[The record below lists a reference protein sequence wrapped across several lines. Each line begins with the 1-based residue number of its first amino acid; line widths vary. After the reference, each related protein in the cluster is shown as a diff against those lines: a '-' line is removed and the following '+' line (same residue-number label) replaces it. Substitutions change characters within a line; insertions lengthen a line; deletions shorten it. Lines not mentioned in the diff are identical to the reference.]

1 MSDQTNN
8 TENFDDQRIVE
19 VPIEEQMRSAY
30 IDYSM
35 SVIVS
40 RALPDVRDGFK
51 PVHRRILYGMNELG
65 VTNDKPYKK
74 SARIVGDVL
83 GKYHPH
89 GDSSVYGALVRLAQ
103 PWAMRY
109 MLVDGQGNFGSM
121 DGDSAAA
128 MRYTEARLQK
138 MAEDMLIDI
147 EKDTVIMQKNF
158 DESTYEPTV
167 LPTRIPNLL
176 VNGSSGIA
184 VGMATNMPTHNLRDS
199 IDTIIAY
206 IDNNEIE
213 IDDLIKIIKAPDF
226 PTGGIIFGY
235 AGVKEAY
242 RTGRGRVVIRAK
254 CEIESQDNHDV
265 IVVTDIPYN
274 VNKAEMIK
282 HIAELVNE
290 KRLEGISNINDESD
304 QSGTRVVI
312 ELKRDAIATV
322 VLNHLYKYTEMQT
335 SFGVN
340 NIALVGGR
348 PKLLNLKDIVKC
360 FADHRHDVVMRRTRY
375 ELAKAEERAHLL
387 EGLIIASDNIDEVV
401 HIIRSAKTIN
411 EARAALMERFN
422 LDDAQARYIVDMRLG
437 KLTGLEQE
445 KLHAEYDELE
455 RMIAYYH
462 QVLTDESLQW
472 KIIKDELI
480 EIREKYADERRTT
493 IEYAAEEFNPEDFYA
508 DDDMVITVSHLGY
521 IKRTPLTEFRA
532 QNRGGVGSKGSTTRD
547 EDFIEHLYF
556 AKMHDTMM
564 FFTKSGRC
572 FWYKVYNLPE
582 GNKQSKGRALQNLIS
597 IEKDDV
603 VKAFINVRGLEDK
616 EFTDNHYIIMCTRK
630 GVIKRSKLTDYSRPR
645 TNGVIAITVREGD
658 ELLQAILTDGNN
670 QIMMATLSGRAIRF
684 HEETVR
690 CIGRTGAGVKG
701 VTLDSEET
709 DAVVGFLG
717 ISQEENSNIFVL
729 SATGFG
735 KRSDLEE
742 YRITNRGGKGV
753 KTMRITEKTGP
764 LVVIDKMSDDQDLMI
779 INRSGITIR
788 IPASEIKVSGRATQG
803 VKLINLKKK
812 NDSIASGAM
821 VPHDEEAEVD
831 TDSLEAN
838 GEQLEAPEAEAPET
852 PTQE

>member
-1 MSDQTNN
+1 
-8 TENFDDQRIVE
+8 
-19 VPIEEQMRSAY
+19 MRTAY

-40 RALPDVRDGFK
+40 RALPDARDGFK
-51 PVHRRILYGMNELG
+51 PVHRRILFGMNELG
-65 VTNDKPYKK
+65 VRHNTPYKK

-109 MLVDGQGNFGSM
+109 TLVDGQGNFGSM

-128 MRYTEARLQK
+128 MRYTEARLET

-147 EKDTVIMQKNF
+147 DKETVLMQKNF
-158 DESTYEPTV
+158 DESLEEPTV

-199 IDTIIAY
+199 IDTVIAY
-206 IDNNEIE
+206 VDNENIENEE
-213 IDDLIKIIKAPDF
+213 LIKIIKAPDF

-242 RTGRGRVVIRAK
+242 ETGNGRVVIRAR
-254 CEIESQDNHDV
+254 CEVETTNEHDSI
-265 IVVTDIPYN
+265 IVTEIPYN

-282 HIAELVNE
+282 HIADLVNE
-290 KRLEGISNINDESD
+290 KKLEGISNINDESD
-304 QSGTRVVI
+304 QRGLRVVI
-312 ELKRDAIATV
+312 ELKRDAIASV
-322 VLNHLYKYTEMQT
+322 VLNHLYKFTELQT
-335 SFGVN
+335 SFSVN
-340 NIALVGGR
+340 NVALVNGR
-348 PKLLNLKDIVKC
+348 PMTLTLKDMVKV
-360 FADHRHDVVMRRTRY
+360 FADHRHEVIINRTKY
-375 ELAKAEERAHLL
+375 LLKKAEERAHIV

-401 HIIRSAKTIN
+401 RIIRAAKSPE
-411 EARAALMERFN
+411 EAKKNLEARFN
-422 LDDAQARYIVDMRLG
+422 LDELQSAAIVAMRLG
-437 KLTGLEQE
+437 QLTGLEQDKLRGEYKDLME
-445 KLHAEYDELE
+445 KID
-455 RMIAYYH
+455 YYNRI
-462 QVLTDESLQW
+462 LTDDNLCRQ
-472 KIIKDELI
+472 IIKDELI
-480 EIREKYADERRTT
+480 EIREKYGDDRRTS
-493 IEYAAEEFNPEDFYA
+493 IEYSAEEFNPEDFYA

-532 QNRGGVGSKGSTTRD
+532 QNRGGVGAKGSTTRD
-547 EDFIEHLYF
+547 QDFIEHLYF

-564 FFTKSGRC
+564 FFTRNGRC
-572 FWYKVYNLPE
+572 FWYKVYDIPE
-582 GNKQSKGRALQNLIS
+582 GNKQSKGRAIQNLIS

-603 VKAFINVRGLEDK
+603 VKAFINVRGLNDK
-616 EFTDNHYIIMCTRK
+616 EYTESHYIIMCTKK

-658 ELLQAILTDGNN
+658 ELLQAILTDGKNE
-670 QIMMATLSGRAIRF
+670 IMMATQSGRAIRF
-684 HEETVR
+684 EEEGVR

-701 VTLDSEET
+701 VTLADEET

-717 ISQEENSNIFVL
+717 IAPEEKENSNIFVL
-729 SATGFG
+729 SANGFG
-735 KRSDLEE
+735 KRSEVDE
-742 YRITNRGGKGV
+742 YRMTNRGGKGV
-753 KTMRITEKTGP
+753 LTMRITEKTGT

-788 IPASEIKVSGRATQG
+788 IPASEIKVAGRATQG

-812 NDSIASGAM
+812 SDSIASGTM
-821 VPHDEEAEVD
+821 VPHDEEAEID
-831 TDSLEAN
+831 EESLATD
-838 GEQLEAPEAEAPET
+838 GEQLEAPET
-852 PTQE
+852 PGNPTEE

>member
-1 MSDQTNN
+1 MSDETNN
-8 TENFDDQRIVE
+8 TENYGDQRIVDFK
-19 VPIEEQMRSAY
+19 IEDLMRSAY

-40 RALPDVRDGFK
+40 RALPDARDGFK
-51 PVHRRILYGMNELG
+51 PVHRRILFGMNELG
-65 VTNDKPYKK
+65 VRHNTPYKK

-109 MLVDGQGNFGSM
+109 TLVDGQGNFGSM

-128 MRYTEARLQK
+128 MRYTEARLET

-147 EKDTVIMQKNF
+147 DKETVLMQKNF
-158 DESTYEPTV
+158 DESLEEPTV

-199 IDTIIAY
+199 IDTVIAY
-206 IDNNEIE
+206 VDNENIENEE
-213 IDDLIKIIKAPDF
+213 LIKIIKAPDF

-242 RTGRGRVVIRAK
+242 ETGNGRIVLRAR
-254 CEIESQDNHDV
+254 CEVETTNEHDSI
-265 IVVTDIPYN
+265 IVTEIPYN

-282 HIAELVNE
+282 HIADLVNE
-290 KRLEGISNINDESD
+290 KKLEGISNINDESD
-304 QSGTRVVI
+304 QRGTRVVI
-312 ELKRDAIATV
+312 DLKRDAIASV
-322 VLNHLYKYTEMQT
+322 VLNHLYKFTELQT
-335 SFGVN
+335 SFSVN
-340 NIALVGGR
+340 NVALVNGR
-348 PKLLNLKDIVKC
+348 PMTLTLKDMVKV
-360 FADHRHDVVMRRTRY
+360 FADHRHEVIINRTKY
-375 ELAKAEERAHLL
+375 LLKKAEERAHIV

-401 HIIRSAKTIN
+401 RIIRAAKSPE
-411 EARAALMERFN
+411 EAKKNLEARFN
-422 LDDAQARYIVDMRLG
+422 LDELQSAAIVAMRLG
-437 KLTGLEQE
+437 QLTGLEQD
-445 KLHAEYDELE
+445 KLRAEFKDL
-455 RMIAYYH
+455 MDKIDYYNRI
-462 QVLTDESLQW
+462 LTDDNLCRQ
-472 KIIKDELI
+472 IIKDELI
-480 EIREKYADERRTT
+480 EIREKYGDDRRTS
-493 IEYAAEEFNPEDFYA
+493 IEYSAEEFNPEDFYA

-532 QNRGGVGSKGSTTRD
+532 QNRGGVGAKGSTTRD
-547 EDFIEHLYF
+547 QDFIEHLYF

-564 FFTKSGRC
+564 FFTRNGRC
-572 FWYKVYNLPE
+572 FWYKVYDIPE
-582 GNKQSKGRALQNLIS
+582 GNKQSKGRAIQNLIS

-603 VKAFINVRGLEDK
+603 VKAFINVRGLNDK
-616 EFTDNHYIIMCTRK
+616 EYTESHYIIMCTKK

-670 QIMMATLSGRAIRF
+670 EIMMATQSGRAIRF
-684 HEETVR
+684 MEDSVR

-701 VTLDSEET
+701 VTLADEET

-717 ISQEENSNIFVL
+717 ITAEEKNNSNIFVL
-729 SATGFG
+729 SANGFG
-735 KRSDLEE
+735 KRSEVDE
-742 YRITNRGGKGV
+742 YRMTNRGGKGV
-753 KTMRITEKTGP
+753 LTMRITEKTGT
-764 LVVIDKMSDDQDLMI
+764 LVAIDKMSDDQDLMI

-788 IPASEIKVSGRATQG
+788 IPAAEIKVAGRATQG

-812 NDSIASGAM
+812 GDSIASGAM
-821 VPHDEEAEVD
+821 VPHDEEAEID
-831 TDSLEAN
+831 EESLATD
-838 GEQLEAPEAEAPET
+838 GEQLEAPDTASN
-852 PTQE
+852 PTEE

>member
-1 MSDQTNN
+1 MSDETNN
-8 TENFDDQRIVE
+8 TENYGDQRIVDFK
-19 VPIEEQMRSAY
+19 IEDLMRTAY

-40 RALPDVRDGFK
+40 RALPDARDGFK
-51 PVHRRILYGMNELG
+51 PVHRRILFGMNELG
-65 VTNDKPYKK
+65 VRHNTPYKK

-109 MLVDGQGNFGSM
+109 TLVDGQGNFGSM

-128 MRYTEARLQK
+128 MRYTEARLET

-147 EKDTVIMQKNF
+147 DKETVLMQKNF
-158 DESTYEPTV
+158 DESLEEPTV

-199 IDTIIAY
+199 IDTVIAY
-206 IDNNEIE
+206 VDNENIENEE
-213 IDDLIKIIKAPDF
+213 LIKIIKAPDF

-242 RTGRGRVVIRAK
+242 ETGNGRVVIRAR
-254 CEIESQDNHDV
+254 CEVETTNEHDSI
-265 IVVTDIPYN
+265 IVTEIPYN

-282 HIAELVNE
+282 HIADLVNE
-290 KRLEGISNINDESD
+290 KKLEGISNINDESD
-304 QSGTRVVI
+304 QRGLRVVI
-312 ELKRDAIATV
+312 ELKRDAIASV
-322 VLNHLYKYTEMQT
+322 VLNHLYKFTELQT
-335 SFGVN
+335 SFSVN
-340 NIALVGGR
+340 NVALVNGR
-348 PKLLNLKDIVKC
+348 PMTLTLKDMVKV
-360 FADHRHDVVMRRTRY
+360 FADHRHEVIINRTKY
-375 ELAKAEERAHLL
+375 LLKKAEERAHIV

-401 HIIRSAKTIN
+401 RIIRAAKSPE
-411 EARAALMERFN
+411 EAKKNLEARFN
-422 LDDAQARYIVDMRLG
+422 LDELQSAAIVAMRLG
-437 KLTGLEQE
+437 QLTGLEQDKLRGEYKDLME
-445 KLHAEYDELE
+445 KID
-455 RMIAYYH
+455 YYNRI
-462 QVLTDESLQW
+462 LTDDNLCRQ
-472 KIIKDELI
+472 IIKDELI
-480 EIREKYADERRTT
+480 EIREKYGDDRRTS
-493 IEYAAEEFNPEDFYA
+493 IEYSAEEFNPEDFYA

-532 QNRGGVGSKGSTTRD
+532 QNRGGVGAKGSTTRD
-547 EDFIEHLYF
+547 QDFIEHLYF

-564 FFTKSGRC
+564 FFTRNGRC
-572 FWYKVYNLPE
+572 FWYKVYDIPE
-582 GNKQSKGRALQNLIS
+582 GNKQSKGRAIQNLIS

-603 VKAFINVRGLEDK
+603 VKAFINVRGLNDK
-616 EFTDNHYIIMCTRK
+616 EYTESHYIIMCTKK

-658 ELLQAILTDGNN
+658 ELLQAILTDGKNE
-670 QIMMATLSGRAIRF
+670 IMMATQSGRAIRF
-684 HEETVR
+684 EEEGVR

-701 VTLDSEET
+701 VTLADEET

-717 ISQEENSNIFVL
+717 IAPEEKENSNIFVL
-729 SATGFG
+729 SANGFG
-735 KRSDLEE
+735 KRSEVDE
-742 YRITNRGGKGV
+742 YRMTNRGGKGV
-753 KTMRITEKTGP
+753 LTMRITEKTGT

-788 IPASEIKVSGRATQG
+788 IPASEIKVAGRATQG

-812 NDSIASGAM
+812 SDSIASGTM
-821 VPHDEEAEVD
+821 VPHDEEAEID
-831 TDSLEAN
+831 EESLATD
-838 GEQLEAPEAEAPET
+838 GERLEAPET
-852 PTQE
+852 PGNPTEE

>member
-1 MSDQTNN
+1 MSDETNN
-8 TENFDDQRIVE
+8 TENYGDQRIVDFK
-19 VPIEEQMRSAY
+19 IEDLMRTAY

-40 RALPDVRDGFK
+40 RALPDARDGFK
-51 PVHRRILYGMNELG
+51 PVHRRILFGMNELG
-65 VTNDKPYKK
+65 VRHNTPYKK

-109 MLVDGQGNFGSM
+109 TLVDGQGNFGSM

-128 MRYTEARLQK
+128 MRYTEARLET

-147 EKDTVIMQKNF
+147 DKETVLMQKNF
-158 DESTYEPTV
+158 DESLEEPTV

-199 IDTIIAY
+199 IDTVIAY
-206 IDNNEIE
+206 VDNENIENEE
-213 IDDLIKIIKAPDF
+213 LIKIIKAPDF

-242 RTGRGRVVIRAK
+242 ETGNGRVVIRAR
-254 CEIESQDNHDV
+254 CEVETTNEHDSI
-265 IVVTDIPYN
+265 IVTEIPYN

-282 HIAELVNE
+282 HIADLVNE
-290 KRLEGISNINDESD
+290 KKLEGISNINDESD
-304 QSGTRVVI
+304 QRGLRVVI
-312 ELKRDAIATV
+312 ELKRDAIASV
-322 VLNHLYKYTEMQT
+322 VLNHLYKYTELQT
-335 SFGVN
+335 SFSVN
-340 NIALVGGR
+340 NVALVNGR
-348 PKLLNLKDIVKC
+348 PMTLTLKDMVKV
-360 FADHRHDVVMRRTRY
+360 FADHRHEVIINRTKYLLR
-375 ELAKAEERAHLL
+375 KAEERAHIV

-401 HIIRSAKTIN
+401 RIIRAAKSPE
-411 EARAALMERFN
+411 EAKKNLEVRFN
-422 LDDAQARYIVDMRLG
+422 LDELQSAAIVAMRLG
-437 KLTGLEQE
+437 QLTGLEQDKLRGEYKDLME
-445 KLHAEYDELE
+445 KID
-455 RMIAYYH
+455 YYNRI
-462 QVLTDESLQW
+462 LTDDNLCRQ
-472 KIIKDELI
+472 IIKDELI
-480 EIREKYADERRTT
+480 EIREKYGDDRRTS
-493 IEYAAEEFNPEDFYA
+493 IEYSAEEFNPEDFYA

-532 QNRGGVGSKGSTTRD
+532 QNRGGVGAKGSTTRD
-547 EDFIEHLYF
+547 TDFIEHLYF

-564 FFTKSGRC
+564 FFTRNGRC
-572 FWYKVYNLPE
+572 FWYKVYDIPE
-582 GNKQSKGRALQNLIS
+582 GNKQSKGRAIQNLIS

-603 VKAFINVRGLEDK
+603 VKAFINVRGLNDK
-616 EFTDNHYIIMCTRK
+616 DYTDNHYIIMCTKK

-670 QIMMATLSGRAIRF
+670 EIMMATQSGRAIRF
-684 HEETVR
+684 MEDGVR

-701 VTLDSEET
+701 ITLADEET

-717 ISQEENSNIFVL
+717 ITAEEKENSNIFVL
-729 SATGFG
+729 SANGFG
-735 KRSDLEE
+735 KRSEVDE
-742 YRITNRGGKGV
+742 YRMTNRGGKGV
-753 KTMRITEKTGP
+753 ITMRITEKTGT
-764 LVVIDKMSDDQDLMI
+764 LVAIDKMSDDQDLMI

-788 IPASEIKVSGRATQG
+788 IPATEIKVAGRATQG

-812 NDSIASGAM
+812 GDSIASGAM
-821 VPHDEEAEVD
+821 VPHDDEAETD
-831 TDSLEAN
+831 EDSLAVD
-838 GEQLEAPEAEAPET
+838 GEQLDALDT
-852 PTQE
+852 TGNPTEE

>member
-1 MSDQTNN
+1 MSDETNN
-8 TENFDDQRIVE
+8 TENYGDQRIVDFK
-19 VPIEEQMRSAY
+19 IEDLMRTAY

-40 RALPDVRDGFK
+40 RALPDARDGFK
-51 PVHRRILYGMNELG
+51 PVHRRILFGMNELG
-65 VTNDKPYKK
+65 VRHNTPYKK

-109 MLVDGQGNFGSM
+109 TLVDGQGNFGSM

-128 MRYTEARLQK
+128 MRYTEARLET

-147 EKDTVIMQKNF
+147 DKETVLMQKNF
-158 DESTYEPTV
+158 DESLEEPTV

-199 IDTIIAY
+199 IDTVIAY
-206 IDNNEIE
+206 VDNENIENEE
-213 IDDLIKIIKAPDF
+213 LIKIIKAPDF

-242 RTGRGRVVIRAK
+242 ETGNGRVVIRAR
-254 CEIESQDNHDV
+254 CEVETTNEHDSI
-265 IVVTDIPYN
+265 IVTEIPYN

-282 HIAELVNE
+282 HIADLVNE
-290 KRLEGISNINDESD
+290 KKLEGISNINDESD
-304 QSGTRVVI
+304 QRGLRVVI
-312 ELKRDAIATV
+312 ELKRDAIASV
-322 VLNHLYKYTEMQT
+322 VLNHLYKFTELQT
-335 SFGVN
+335 SFSVN
-340 NIALVGGR
+340 NVALVNGR
-348 PKLLNLKDIVKC
+348 PMTLTLKDMVKV
-360 FADHRHDVVMRRTRY
+360 FADHRHEVIINRTKY
-375 ELAKAEERAHLL
+375 LLKKAEERAHIV

-401 HIIRSAKTIN
+401 RIIRAAKSPE
-411 EARAALMERFN
+411 EAKKNLEARFN
-422 LDDAQARYIVDMRLG
+422 LDELQSAAIVAMRLG
-437 KLTGLEQE
+437 QLTGLEQDKLRGEYKDLME
-445 KLHAEYDELE
+445 KID
-455 RMIAYYH
+455 YYNRI
-462 QVLTDESLQW
+462 LTDDNLCRQ
-472 KIIKDELI
+472 IIKDELI
-480 EIREKYADERRTT
+480 EIREKYGDDRRTS
-493 IEYAAEEFNPEDFYA
+493 IEYSAEEFNPEDFYA

-532 QNRGGVGSKGSTTRD
+532 QNRGGVGAKGSTTRD
-547 EDFIEHLYF
+547 QDFIEHLYF

-564 FFTKSGRC
+564 FFTRNGRC
-572 FWYKVYNLPE
+572 FWYKVYDIPE
-582 GNKQSKGRALQNLIS
+582 GNKQSKGRAIQNLIS

-603 VKAFINVRGLEDK
+603 VKAFINVRGLNDK
-616 EFTDNHYIIMCTRK
+616 EYTESHYIIMCTKK

-658 ELLQAILTDGNN
+658 ELLQAILTDGKNE
-670 QIMMATLSGRAIRF
+670 IMMATQSGRAIRF
-684 HEETVR
+684 EEEGVR

-701 VTLDSEET
+701 VTLADEET

-717 ISQEENSNIFVL
+717 IAPEEKENSNIFVL
-729 SATGFG
+729 SANGFG
-735 KRSDLEE
+735 KRSEVDE
-742 YRITNRGGKGV
+742 YRMTNRGGKGV
-753 KTMRITEKTGP
+753 LTMRITEKTGT

-788 IPASEIKVSGRATQG
+788 IPASEIKVAGRATQG

-812 NDSIASGAM
+812 SDSIASGTM
-821 VPHDEEAEVD
+821 VPHDEEAEID
-831 TDSLEAN
+831 EESLATD
-838 GEQLEAPEAEAPET
+838 GEQLEAPET
-852 PTQE
+852 PGNPTEE

>member
-1 MSDQTNN
+1 MSDETNN
-8 TENFDDQRIVE
+8 TENYGDQRIVDFK
-19 VPIEEQMRSAY
+19 IEDLMRTAY

-40 RALPDVRDGFK
+40 RALPDARDGFK
-51 PVHRRILYGMNELG
+51 PVHRRILFGMNELG
-65 VTNDKPYKK
+65 VRHNTPYKK

-109 MLVDGQGNFGSM
+109 TLVDGQGNFGSM

-128 MRYTEARLQK
+128 MRYTEARLET

-147 EKDTVIMQKNF
+147 DKETVLMQKNF
-158 DESTYEPTV
+158 DESLEEPTV

-199 IDTIIAY
+199 IDTVIAY
-206 IDNNEIE
+206 VDNENIENEE
-213 IDDLIKIIKAPDF
+213 LIKIIKAPDF

-242 RTGRGRVVIRAK
+242 ETGNGRVVIRAR
-254 CEIESQDNHDV
+254 CEVETTNEHDSI
-265 IVVTDIPYN
+265 IVTEIPYN

-282 HIAELVNE
+282 HIADLVNE
-290 KRLEGISNINDESD
+290 KKLEGISNINDESD
-304 QSGTRVVI
+304 QRGLRVVI
-312 ELKRDAIATV
+312 ELKRDAIASV
-322 VLNHLYKYTEMQT
+322 VLNHLYKFTELQT
-335 SFGVN
+335 SFSVN
-340 NIALVGGR
+340 NVALVNGR
-348 PKLLNLKDIVKC
+348 PMTLTLKDMVKV
-360 FADHRHDVVMRRTRY
+360 FADHRHEVIINRTKY
-375 ELAKAEERAHLL
+375 LLKKAEERAHIV

-401 HIIRSAKTIN
+401 RIIRAAKSPE
-411 EARAALMERFN
+411 EAKKNLEARFN
-422 LDDAQARYIVDMRLG
+422 LDELQSAAIVAMRLG
-437 KLTGLEQE
+437 QLTGLEQDKLRGEYKDLME
-445 KLHAEYDELE
+445 KID
-455 RMIAYYH
+455 YYNRI
-462 QVLTDESLQW
+462 LTDDNLCRQ
-472 KIIKDELI
+472 IIKDELI
-480 EIREKYADERRTT
+480 EIREKYGDDRRTS
-493 IEYAAEEFNPEDFYA
+493 IEYSAEEFNPEDFYA

-532 QNRGGVGSKGSTTRD
+532 QNRGGVGAKGSTTRD
-547 EDFIEHLYF
+547 QDFIEHLYF

-564 FFTKSGRC
+564 FFTRNGRC
-572 FWYKVYNLPE
+572 FWYKVYDIPE
-582 GNKQSKGRALQNLIS
+582 GNKQSKGRAIQNLIS

-603 VKAFINVRGLEDK
+603 VKAFINVRGLNDK
-616 EFTDNHYIIMCTRK
+616 EYTESHYIIMCTKK

-658 ELLQAILTDGNN
+658 ELLQAILTDGKNE
-670 QIMMATLSGRAIRF
+670 IMMATQSGRAIRF
-684 HEETVR
+684 EEEGVR

-701 VTLDSEET
+701 VTLADEET

-717 ISQEENSNIFVL
+717 IAPEEKENSNIFVL
-729 SATGFG
+729 SANGFG
-735 KRSDLEE
+735 KRSEVDE
-742 YRITNRGGKGV
+742 YRMTNRGGKGV
-753 KTMRITEKTGP
+753 LTMRITEKTGT

-788 IPASEIKVSGRATQG
+788 IPASEIKVAGRATQG

-812 NDSIASGAM
+812 SDSIASGTM
-821 VPHDEEAEVD
+821 VPHDEEAEID
-831 TDSLEAN
+831 EESLATV
-838 GEQLEAPEAEAPET
+838 EAPET
-852 PTQE
+852 PGNPTEE